1 MNARQIVIPG
11 NSFIFH
17 EYLQDLKVV
26 VHHVAYCWKALL
38 TKNLFKMFVNTARVP
53 VTFRSILSGHLREVA
68 EPGVLPLDCHDRI
81 VSTEFKTRICDTF
94 LGLCPPFVTDPCV
107 LAKFRMT
114 SRSAR
119 RLWFYQQ

>member
-1 MNARQIVIPG
+1 MNVSTQIVIPG
-11 NSFIFH
+11 KSSIFH

-26 VHHVAYCWKALL
+26 VHHVAYCWKAL

-94 LGLCPPFVTDPCV
+94 LGLCPPFVSPHWFPQDLSV
-107 LAKFRMT
+107 LAKFMNT
-114 SRSAR
+114 
-119 RLWFYQQ
+119 LKI